1 MQIQAKDIQLV
12 KIETLKPHPK
22 NMHKH
27 SKDQIDRL
35 CKLIEYQGFRNPII
49 VQKGTDLIVAGHGRI
64 LAAKKLKIKE
74 VPVIYQEFESEAQLY
89 SYIVS
94 DNAIGKDSWATLDLS
109 MINTEMLDFGPDF
122 DIDMLGIKDFVIE
135 PIEKYEALTDEDEVP
150 EVIHPITRR
159 GDVWLLGNHRLM
171 CGDSTMIDD
180 VEKLMNGEKAD
191 MVFTSPPYNG
201 DTHLDYG
208 KGENKKL
215 YDNNTDKWT
224 SEEYINFCHQVL
236 NNLFLFSKGF
246 IFWNVNYNSKSRY
259 EFIKCIYPYIEHL
272 WETIAWKK
280 TGMPISSGLT
290 RNFEFIFCFKNGERK
305 HLSEKFKTEFNH
317 WEISNIKSQDKA
329 NHRACFP
336 VELPQKGIEVGS
348 NEHEIILEPF
358 CGSGS
363 TLIAC
368 EKTNRKCYGIELD
381 EKYCDVIIN
390 RWKNYTGKKAT
401 LESTGQTYEDLK
413 KLRGE

>member
-135 PIEKYEALTDEDEVP
+135 PIEKFEAQTDEDEVP

-159 GDVWLLGNHRLM
+159 GDIWLLGNHRLM
-171 CGDSTMIDD
+171 CGDSTMIND
-180 VEKLMNGEKAD
+180 VDKLMNSEKAD

-208 KGENKKL
+208 KGDNKKL
-215 YDNNTDKWT
+215 YENNTDKWT
-224 SEEYINFCHQVL
+224 SEEYIDFCHQVL
-236 NNLFLFSKGF
+236 NNIFSNTNGF
-246 IFWNVNYNSKSRY
+246 IFWNVNYNAKSRFEY
-259 EFIKCIYPYIEHL
+259 IESIYPFVKSL
-272 WETIAWKK
+272 WETI
-280 TGMPISSGLT
+280 
-290 RNFEFIFCFKNGERK
+290 
-305 HLSEKFKTEFNH
+305 
-317 WEISNIKSQDKA
+317 
-329 NHRACFP
+329 
-336 VELPQKGIEVGS
+336 V
-348 NEHEIILEPF
+348 
-358 CGSGS
+358 
-363 TLIAC
+363 
-368 EKTNRKCYGIELD
+368 
-381 EKYCDVIIN
+381 
-390 RWKNYTGKKAT
+390 
-401 LESTGQTYEDLK
+401 
-413 KLRGE
+413 

>member
-135 PIEKYEALTDEDEVP
+135 PIEKYEAQTDEDEVP

-159 GDVWLLGNHRLM
+159 GDIWLLGNHRLM

-180 VEKLMNGEKAD
+180 VEKLMNGSKID
-191 MVFTSPPYNG
+191 LVHTDPPYGINETGDRSKRNG
-201 DTHLDYG
+201 KNSLRSGVVYQDFDDTSTDAAIKSYEIC
-208 KGENKKL
+208 ENILKVPRQVWWGANYYCHSL
-215 YDNNTDKWT
+215 PITNNWFVWDKRVEDKQKDFNSDCELAW
-224 SEEYINFCHQVL
+224 VK
-236 NNLFLFSKGF
+236 SKWSSVR
-246 IFWNVNYNSKSRY
+246 IFR
-259 EFIKCIYPYIEHL
+259 HL
-272 WETIAWKK
+272 WK
-280 TGMPISSGLT
+280 GLIKGSENGQARVHPT
-290 RNFEFIFCFKNGERK
+290 QKPVALTEWVFEYYKENFENV
-305 HLSEKFKTEFNH
+305 L
-317 WEISNIKSQDKA
+317 
-329 NHRACFP
+329 
-336 VELPQKGIEVGS
+336 
-348 NEHEIILEPF
+348 
-358 CGSGS
+358 
-363 TLIAC
+363 
-368 EKTNRKCYGIELD
+368 
-381 EKYCDVIIN
+381 
-390 RWKNYTGKKAT
+390 
-401 LESTGQTYEDLK
+401 
-413 KLRGE
+413 

>member
-49 VQKGTDLIVAGHGRI
+49 IQKGTDLIVAGHGRI

-135 PIEKYEALTDEDEVP
+135 PIEKFEAQTDEDEVP

-159 GDVWLLGNHRLM
+159 GDIWLLGNHRLM
-171 CGDSTMIDD
+171 CGDSTMIND
-180 VEKLMNGEKAD
+180 VDKLMNSEKAD

-208 KGENKKL
+208 KGDNKKL
-215 YDNNTDKWT
+215 YENNTDKWT
-224 SEEYINFCHQVL
+224 SEEYIDFCHQVL
-236 NNLFLFSKGF
+236 NNIFSNTNGF
-246 IFWNVNYNSKSRY
+246 IFWNVNYNAKSRFEY
-259 EFIKCIYPYIEHL
+259 IESIYPFVKSL
-272 WETIAWKK
+272 WETIVWKK
-280 TGMPISSGLT
+280 TGMPLSNGLT

-305 HLSEKFKTEFNH
+305 HLSKQFKTEFNH
-317 WEISNIKSQDKA
+317 WEISNIGSQDKN

-336 VELPQKGIEVGS
+336 VELPEKGILIGS
-348 NEHEIILEPF
+348 EINEIVLEPF

-368 EKTNRKCYGIELD
+368 EKTNRKCYGMELD

-390 RWKNYTGKKAT
+390 RWQNYTGKKAT
-401 LESTGQTYEDLK
+401 LESTSQTYEDLK